1 MVRFIGYRVLW
12 GLRARQCLK
21 LEHIHLGAVPQT
33 GAGNVSQTV
42 SNSFGQSD
50 SNCDT
55 IRGDSASNWGWKHI
69 SNWVKFI
76 WRQCL
81 KLVHIHL
88 ETMPETGTYS
98 LGDSASNWDI
108 FSWRQCLKLGHIH
121 LETVPQTG
129 AGNMSQTGS
138 NSYGDSDSTATQL

>member
-1 MVRFIGYRVLW
+1 M
-12 GLRARQCLK
+12 
-21 LEHIHLGAVPQT
+21 HI
-33 GAGNVSQTV
+33 
-42 SNSFGQSD
+42 D
-50 SNCDT
+50 
-55 IRGDSASNWGWKHI
+55 
-69 SNWVKFI
+69 
-76 WRQCL
+76 
-81 KLVHIHL
+81 L

-98 LGDSASNWDI
+98 LGDSALNWEI